1 MSMYKRPLPRVRNIH
16 ETHDHVNIPEDSFL
30 YGLLNPKP
38 TTYFKFEK
46 GPVYNREIYL
56 RMLKYNYEVTGVN
69 YIEPVLPESIK
80 YKKKETLKEPELLY
94 GDSVYVKMRILKSGI
109 VRIKID
115 TSIATLYEKYYSKG
129 KRPPSKSIIQAY
141 KSMGFSEG
149 FLEKIKKNFVKKE
162 KEQKR
167 VEKIIDKLFNKEP
180 VKKVK
185 KKKEEEVKVDV
196 ELIEEEKE
204 EEVII
209 EEEKEIENIEA
220 PEDDEVEEDDT
231 PEEDE
236 GLDVEPDAEEEVEEE
251 PGEEEYNSD

>member
-1 MSMYKRPLPRVRNIH
+1 MYKRPLPRVRNDYTGH
-16 ETHDHVNIPEDSFL
+16 KPLKFTEGSFL
-30 YGLLNPKP
+30 HGLVNQDV
-38 TTYFKFEK
+38 TEYFKFQK
-46 GPVYNREIYL
+46 GPVYNKDIYL
-56 RMLKYNYEVTGVN
+56 RMLKYNYESVGLK
-69 YIEPVLPESIK
+69 YIEPILPVSIK
-80 YKKKETLKEPELLY
+80 IKKSQPVKEPELSY
-94 GDSVYVKMRILKSGI
+94 GDTVYVKMRILKSGV
-109 VRIKID
+109 VRIKLD
-115 TSIATLYEKYYSKG
+115 ASIATLHEKYYSKG

-149 FLEKIKKNFVKKE
+149 FLEKIKKNFVNKE

-167 VEKIIDKLFNKEP
+167 VENIIDKLFNKDP

-185 KKKEEEVKVDV
+185 KK
-196 ELIEEEKE
+196 KE

>member
-1 MSMYKRPLPRVRNIH
+1 MSMYKRPLPRVRNDYTGH
-16 ETHDHVNIPEDSFL
+16 KPVKFTEGSFL
-30 YGLLNPKP
+30 HGLVNQDV
-38 TTYFKFEK
+38 TEYFKFQK
-46 GPVYNREIYL
+46 GPVYNKDIYL
-56 RMLKYNYEVTGVN
+56 RMLKHNYESVGLK
-69 YIEPVLPESIK
+69 YIEPILPVSIK
-80 YKKKETLKEPELLY
+80 IEKPQPVKEPKLTY
-94 GDSVYVKMRILKSGI
+94 GDTVYVKMRILKSGV
-109 VRIKID
+109 VRIKLD
-115 TSIATLYEKYYSKG
+115 ASIATIHEKYYSKG

-196 ELIEEEKE
+196 ELIEEEKVDE
-204 EEVII
+204 E
-209 EEEKEIENIEA
+209 
-220 PEDDEVEEDDT
+220 DEEDDT

>member
-1 MSMYKRPLPRVRNIH
+1 MYKRPLPRARNTR
-16 ETHDHVNIPEDSFL
+16 ETRDHVNIPEGSFL

-38 TTYFKFEK
+38 TIYFKFEK

-56 RMLKYNYEVTGVN
+56 RMLKTNYEVTGVN

-94 GDSVYVKMRILKSGI
+94 GDSVYVNMRILKSGI

-115 TSIATLYEKYYSKG
+115 ASIATLYEKYYSKAI
-129 KRPPSKSIIQAY
+129 RPPSKPIIQAY
-141 KSMGFSEG
+141 KSMGFSEM
-149 FLEKIKKNFVKKE
+149 FLEKIKRNFAKKE

-167 VEKIIDKLFNKEP
+167 IEGVIDKLFNKKP

-196 ELIEEEKE
+196 DVDVDVELIEEEKVDE
-204 EEVII
+204 E
-209 EEEKEIENIEA
+209 
-220 PEDDEVEEDDT
+220 DEEDDT
-231 PEEDE
+231 PGEDD
-236 GLDVEPDAEEEVEEE
+236 GLDVEPDPEEDVEEE
-251 PGEEEYNSD
+251 PTEEEYLSD

>member
-1 MSMYKRPLPRVRNIH
+1 LKFT
-16 ETHDHVNIPEDSFL
+16 EGSFL
-30 YGLLNPKP
+30 HGLVNQDV
-38 TTYFKFEK
+38 TEYFKFQK
-46 GPVYNREIYL
+46 GPVYNKDIYL
-56 RMLKYNYEVTGVN
+56 RMLKYNYESVGLK
-69 YIEPVLPESIK
+69 YIEPILPVSIK
-80 YKKKETLKEPELLY
+80 IKKSQPVKEPELSY
-94 GDSVYVKMRILKSGI
+94 GDTVYVKMRILKSGV
-109 VRIKID
+109 VRIKLD
-115 TSIATLYEKYYSKG
+115 ASIATLHEKYYSKG

-167 VEKIIDKLFNKEP
+167 VENIIDKLFNKDP

-185 KKKEEEVKVDV
+185 KK
-196 ELIEEEKE
+196 KE

>member
-1 MSMYKRPLPRVRNIH
+1 MYKRPLPRVRNDYTGH
-16 ETHDHVNIPEDSFL
+16 KPVKFTEGSFL
-30 YGLLNPKP
+30 HGLVNQDV
-38 TTYFKFEK
+38 TEYFKFQK
-46 GPVYNREIYL
+46 GPVYNKDIYL
-56 RMLKYNYEVTGVN
+56 RMLKHNYESVGLK
-69 YIEPVLPESIK
+69 YIEPILPVSIK
-80 YKKKETLKEPELLY
+80 IEKPQPVKEPKLTY
-94 GDSVYVKMRILKSGI
+94 GDTVYVKMRILKSGV
-109 VRIKID
+109 VRIKLD
-115 TSIATLYEKYYSKG
+115 ASIATIHEKYYSKG

-196 ELIEEEKE
+196 ELIEEEKVDE
-204 EEVII
+204 E
-209 EEEKEIENIEA
+209 
-220 PEDDEVEEDDT
+220 DEEDDT

>member
-1 MSMYKRPLPRVRNIH
+1 
-16 ETHDHVNIPEDSFL
+16 
-30 YGLLNPKP
+30 
-38 TTYFKFEK
+38 
-46 GPVYNREIYL
+46 
-56 RMLKYNYEVTGVN
+56 MLKYNYEVTGVN

-115 TSIATLYEKYYSKG
+115 TSIATLYEKYYSKAI
-129 KRPPSKSIIQAY
+129 RPPPKSVIQAY

-149 FLEKIKKNFVKKE
+149 FLEKIKRNFAKKE

-167 VEKIIDKLFNKEP
+167 IEGVIDKLFNKESA
-180 VKKVK
+180 KKVK
-185 KKKEEEVKVDV
+185 KKKEEEEVKVKVDVDV
-196 ELIEEEKE
+196 ELIEEEKVDE
-204 EEVII
+204 E
-209 EEEKEIENIEA
+209 
-220 PEDDEVEEDDT
+220 DEEDDT
-231 PEEDE
+231 PGEDE

>member
-1 MSMYKRPLPRVRNIH
+1 MSMYKRPLPRVRNNR
-16 ETHDHVNIPEDSFL
+16 ETRDHVNIPEGSFL

-38 TTYFKFEK
+38 TIYFKFEK

-56 RMLKYNYEVTGVN
+56 RMLKTNYEVTGVN

-115 TSIATLYEKYYSKG
+115 ASIATLYEKYYSKG
-129 KRPPSKSIIQAY
+129 IRPPSKPIIQAY
-141 KSMGFSEG
+141 KSMGFSEM
-149 FLEKIKKNFVKKE
+149 FLEKIKRNFAKKE

-167 VEKIIDKLFNKEP
+167 IEGVIDKLFNKKP

-196 ELIEEEKE
+196 ELIEEEK
-204 EEVII
+204 V
-209 EEEKEIENIEA
+209 
-220 PEDDEVEEDDT
+220 D
-231 PEEDE
+231 EEDE
-236 GLDVEPDAEEEVEEE
+236 GLDVEPDPEEDVEEE
-251 PGEEEYNSD
+251 PTEEEYLSD

>member
-1 MSMYKRPLPRVRNIH
+1 LKFT
-16 ETHDHVNIPEDSFL
+16 EGSFL
-30 YGLLNPKP
+30 HGLVNQDV
-38 TTYFKFEK
+38 TEYFKFQK
-46 GPVYNREIYL
+46 GPVYNKDIYL
-56 RMLKYNYEVTGVN
+56 RMLKYNYESVGLK
-69 YIEPVLPESIK
+69 YIEPILPVSIK
-80 YKKKETLKEPELLY
+80 IKKSQPVKEPELSY
-94 GDSVYVKMRILKSGI
+94 GDTVYVKMRILKSGV
-109 VRIKID
+109 VRIKLD
-115 TSIATLYEKYYSKG
+115 ASIATLHEKYYSKG

-167 VEKIIDKLFNKEP
+167 VENIIDKLFNKDT

-185 KKKEEEVKVDV
+185 KK
-196 ELIEEEKE
+196 KE

>member
-1 MSMYKRPLPRVRNIH
+1 MSMYKRPLPRVRNTH
-16 ETHDHVNIPEDSFL
+16 ETRDHVNIPEDSFL

-115 TSIATLYEKYYSKG
+115 TSIATLYEKYYSKAI
-129 KRPPSKSIIQAY
+129 RPPPKSVIQAY

-149 FLEKIKKNFVKKE
+149 FLEKIKRNFAKKE

-167 VEKIIDKLFNKEP
+167 IEGVIDKLFNKESA
-180 VKKVK
+180 KKVK
-185 KKKEEEVKVDV
+185 KKKEEEEVKVKVDVDVDV
-196 ELIEEEKE
+196 ELIEEEKVDE
-204 EEVII
+204 E
-209 EEEKEIENIEA
+209 
-220 PEDDEVEEDDT
+220 DEEDDT
-231 PEEDE
+231 PGEDE

>member
-1 MSMYKRPLPRVRNIH
+1 MYKRPLPRVRNDYTGH
-16 ETHDHVNIPEDSFL
+16 KPLKFTEGSFL
-30 YGLLNPKP
+30 HGLVNQDV
-38 TTYFKFEK
+38 TEYFKFQK
-46 GPVYNREIYL
+46 GPVYNKDIYL
-56 RMLKYNYEVTGVN
+56 RMLKYNYESVGLK
-69 YIEPVLPESIK
+69 YIEPILPVSIK
-80 YKKKETLKEPELLY
+80 IKKSQPVKEPELSY
-94 GDSVYVKMRILKSGI
+94 GDTVYVKMRILKSGV
-109 VRIKID
+109 VRIKLD
-115 TSIATLYEKYYSKG
+115 ASIATLHEKYYSKG

-167 VEKIIDKLFNKEP
+167 VENIIDKLFNKDP

-185 KKKEEEVKVDV
+185 KK
-196 ELIEEEKE
+196 KE